1 MNYPMISRFLKRHTD
16 LNQDLGSYSAL
27 RSRYPK
33 SRGYCYRYFGMSSTK
48 VGLRGAE
55 ASESRFGMVTKLVFA
70 VLLIFGL
77 MAKAQLVPEKPA
89 VLYPVYDK
97 VGLLSESEKDA
108 LNQKLIKFSDSTS
121 TEIEVIILPTTG
133 GEDVNYLA
141 TMYGEKWGI
150 GQKGVDNGVVF
161 LIATEDHTMSIQQGR
176 AVEQYLTA
184 SVSGQILDYLVTPAF
199 KKGEFYNGIDRG
211 TSAIMEAV
219 QGKFKP
225 IVKKHKSEGGL
236 DIGAVVLIVII
247 IIVLFSIINKNGGG
261 GWGNYDDDDYTLSRK
276 GNRRYRGGFFPFPGS
291 FGGGGFGGGSS
302 GGGGF
307 GGFGGGGSFGGGGAS
322 GGW

>member
-1 MNYPMISRFLKRHTD
+1 MRLPSLKSFFIVLFL
-16 LNQDLGSYSAL
+16 GF
-27 RSRYPK
+27 
-33 SRGYCYRYFGMSSTK
+33 YF
-48 VGLRGAE
+48 
-55 ASESRFGMVTKLVFA
+55 LVW
-70 VLLIFGL
+70 
-77 MAKAQLVPEKPA
+77 AQKIPAKPA
-89 VLYPVYDK
+89 VLYPVYDE
-97 VGLLSESEKDA
+97 VGLLTQTEKDA

-121 TEIEVIILPTTG
+121 TEIEVIIIPTTG

-150 GQKGVDNGVVF
+150 GQKGVDNGIVF

-184 SVSGQILDYLVTPAF
+184 SVAGQILDYIVTPNF
-199 KKGEFYNGIDRG
+199 KQGLWYEGINRG
-211 TSAIMEAV
+211 TTALMEAV

-225 IVKKHKSEGGL
+225 IAKNNSQSDGL
-236 DIGAVVLIVII
+236 SPFEILLICFFVVLILSFI
-247 IIVLFSIINKNGGG
+247 FRNRGGG
-261 GWGNYDDDDYTLSRK
+261 NGNNDDDDEMLSRR
-276 GNRRYRGGFFPFPGS
+276 GRRTYPGGFFPFPGS
-291 FGGGGFGGGSS
+291 FGGGGFGSGGGSF

>member
-1 MNYPMISRFLKRHTD
+1 MNYPMISASLKR
-16 LNQDLGSYSAL
+16 YIVAL
-27 RSRYPK
+27 
-33 SRGYCYRYFGMSSTK
+33 F
-48 VGLRGAE
+48 
-55 ASESRFGMVTKLVFA
+55 
-70 VLLIFGL
+70 LIFGFFS
-77 MAKAQLVPEKPA
+77 KAQLVPEKPA

-97 VGLLSESEKDA
+97 ANLLSESEKDA

-121 TEIEVIILPTTG
+121 TEIEVIIIPTTG

-150 GQKGVDNGVVF
+150 GQKGVDNVVVF
-161 LIATEDHTMSIQQGR
+161 LIATEDKTMSIQQGR

-184 SVSGQILDYLVTPAF
+184 SVAGQILDYIVTPSF
-199 KKGEFYNGIDRG
+199 RKGEWYNGIDRG

-225 IVKKHKSEGGL
+225 IVKKQQKENGL
-236 DIGAVVLIVII
+236 SVGSVIAMIVIVVI
-247 IIVLFSIINKNGGG
+247 LISIFNSNNRGG
-261 GWGNYDDDDYTLSRK
+261 GNYDDDDDVTLSRR
-276 GNRRYRGGFFPFPGS
+276 GRRRYSGGFFPFPGS

>member
-1 MNYPMISRFLKRHTD
+1 MNYPMISASLKR
-16 LNQDLGSYSAL
+16 YIFAL
-27 RSRYPK
+27 
-33 SRGYCYRYFGMSSTK
+33 F
-48 VGLRGAE
+48 
-55 ASESRFGMVTKLVFA
+55 
-70 VLLIFGL
+70 LIFGL
-77 MAKAQLVPEKPA
+77 FSKAQLVPEKPA

-97 VGLLSESEKDA
+97 ANLLSESEKDA

-121 TEIEVIILPTTG
+121 TEILVVIVPTTS

-161 LIATEDHTMSIQQGR
+161 LIATEDRTMSIQQGR

-184 SVSGQILDYLVTPAF
+184 SVAGQILDYLVTPAF

-225 IVKKHKSEGGL
+225 IVKKQKNEGGISISAIIL
-236 DIGAVVLIVII
+236 IIIVII
-247 IIVLFSIINKNGGG
+247 ILISIINGNNGG
-261 GWGNYDDDDYTLSRK
+261 GNYDDDDYTLSRR